1 MKKGILVF
9 MACFV
14 WLLLMFNANSSHAV
28 SVSNSTAIIY
38 WNTLYIS
45 GIEIEWIS
53 KGSGCWAEAKDNW
66 DYDYSYDW
74 KDEWVDT
81 SASASVTNA
90 TANAWTTDLELYG
103 GGWARST
110 GPYEAKSDAAT
121 GRWGEFKALESGDL
135 TISVDYY
142 LTQDLSTQYLGE
154 WVEGEVSAFLYLHNK
169 TKGDWAEDRGDL
181 YNSVYDGDSGY
192 WEDSGTFTVTLSFDE
207 GDEGEFGANV
217 WYDANVHSVPVPS
230 AMLLLGSGLAGLGL
244 IGRRFRKY
252 KKEPISC

>member
-1 MKKGILVF
+1 MKKGIFVF

-14 WLLLMFNANSSHAV
+14 WLLLMFSANSSHAV
-28 SVSNSTAIIY
+28 SVSNSTATIY
-38 WNTLYIS
+38 WHTLYIS
-45 GIEIEWIS
+45 GIDIEWIY
-53 KGSGCWAEAKDNW
+53 KGSGSFAYAGDDWNFDLASDTKD
-66 DYDYSYDW
+66 
-74 KDEWVDT
+74 KWVDT

-90 TANAWTTDLELYG
+90 TADAWTTDLELYG
-103 GGWARST
+103 GGWASST
-110 GPYEAKSDAAT
+110 GPYEAYSDAAT
-121 GRWGEFKALESGDL
+121 GRWGEFKALKSGDL
-135 TISVDYY
+135 TISVNYY

-154 WVEGEVSAFLYLHNK
+154 WAKGGASAFLYLSNK

-230 AMLLLGSGLAGLGL
+230 TMLLLGSGLAGLGL